1 MGLRA
6 VPDYED
12 FGDHA
17 GVLDAL
23 DVAVDA
29 LACLDVSGLSHEQL
43 LEVLERTET
52 AVRRLPVAGHRV
64 INRLKGEAN
73 PITLG
78 ATTITKLLAERLRI
92 SRAEASWRIDCATD
106 LGPRMSLIGEPLEP
120 KLPRTAAAQARGD
133 IGAEHIKIIREFF
146 THPPDAV
153 PRAERDKAEAS
164 LARVGSTLTPEELR
178 QAAKLVLAYLHPDGD
193 FTDADRARKRGVTV
207 GPQGPDGMS
216 RISGYLDP
224 KARAIWDAVMAGW
237 GGAGQVQPR
246 RRHPRHRG

>member
-1 MGLRA
+1 MGLSA

-29 LACLDVSGLSHEQL
+29 LTCLDVSGLSHEQL

-78 ATTITKLLAERLRI
+78 ATTITKLSAERLRI
-92 SRAEASWRIDCATD
+92 SRAEAS
-106 LGPRMSLIGEPLEP
+106 
-120 KLPRTAAAQARGD
+120 
-133 IGAEHIKIIREFF
+133 
-146 THPPDAV
+146 
-153 PRAERDKAEAS
+153 
-164 LARVGSTLTPEELR
+164 
-178 QAAKLVLAYLHPDGD
+178 
-193 FTDADRARKRGVTV
+193 
-207 GPQGPDGMS
+207 
-216 RISGYLDP
+216 
-224 KARAIWDAVMAGW
+224 
-237 GGAGQVQPR
+237 
-246 RRHPRHRG
+246 